1 MKNENLKKISDAVG
15 GITISD
21 TDDYV
26 CASKLLGNVKSGS
39 EYFFSVG
46 KLSAVVRRNGDRY
59 EFLEMQQS
67 RNNKWFTLD
76 NSALRDRFKA
86 VKKNVEKG
94 VESIN
99 YGFLMSFDDLR
110 NNERF
115 EYILQFINT
124 YNLKKKK

>member
-15 GITISD
+15 GIMISD
-21 TDDYV
+21 TNDYV
-26 CASKLLGNVKSGS
+26 CASKLISSIGNKDL
-39 EYFFSVG
+39 YFLSIG
-46 KLSAVVRRNGDRY
+46 QHSAVVRRNGDRY